1 MTSNAQKKAILFA
14 PFWRQAGH
22 VGNNR
27 IDRFVRWLT
36 DEGYDIVMVRAGSV
50 DALRQ
55 ESWGQEITVRDRLGL
70 HRDMDPGTFTTG
82 SPRKPSKLRRALA
95 YWLFNP
101 DPTVVWA
108 KAAARHPA
116 VLRATQ
122 GGDFILSSSPPESA
136 HLGAW
141 LLSRQSGVPHVVDMR
156 DGWLDE
162 PLKPLL
168 RASALRRW
176 LESRMEA
183 RILRDAKAIQVTS
196 DIWKELLCQRLPELT
211 AKVHVLT
218 NGYPEM
224 VHGVPPRQ
232 AKESNEEWVLIHAGR
247 FTGSRL
253 TQYPDILLEPLLQN
267 LSLQPAK
274 GVVQLIGSLSV
285 DEHDAIESFK
295 PRFKAMGWRI
305 ECPGSMPRQALL
317 ELLPK
322 ADGLLLLSAS
332 HAAIPSKLFEYIPTG
347 RPMFVVTESGSAT
360 WQICEPLA
368 QASLVDSAGV
378 NGKQHSGA
386 ALPFYRKSGADVP
399 ASFTEK
405 TLSEKFR
412 GILA

>member
-1 MTSNAQKKAILFA
+1 MSNAQKKAILFA
-14 PFWRQAGH
+14 PFWRQPGH

-27 IDRFVRWLT
+27 VDRFVRWLAE
-36 DEGYDIVMVRAGSV
+36 DGYDIVMIRAGRA
-50 DALRQ
+50 DAIRQ
-55 ESWGQEITVRDRLGL
+55 ESWGREITVRDRLGL
-70 HRDMDPGTFTTG
+70 YNDIEPGDVATA
-82 SPRKPSKLRRALA
+82 SPRNPNKFRRALA

-116 VLRATQ
+116 VLQATQ

-141 LLSRQSGVPHVVDMR
+141 LLSRQTAVPQVVDMR

-162 PLKPLL
+162 PLKPFL
-168 RASALRRW
+168 RNPTLRRW
-176 LESRMEA
+176 LERRMEA
-183 RILRDAKAIQVTS
+183 RILRDARAIQVTS
-196 DIWKELLCQRLPELT
+196 DVWKELLCRRLPELT

-218 NGYPEM
+218 NGYPENILE
-224 VHGVPPRQ
+224 VVSPQP
-232 AKESNEEWVLIHAGR
+232 NEANAERVLIHAGR

-253 TQYPDILLEPLLQN
+253 TQYPGLLLEPLLQN
-267 LSLQPAK
+267 ISLQSAK

-285 DEHDAIESFK
+285 EELDAIELFK
-295 PRFKAMGWRI
+295 PRFKAIGWRI

-347 RPMFVVTESGSAT
+347 RPMFVVTERGGAT

-368 QASLVDSAGV
+368 QASLIDTTGV
-378 NGKQHSGA
+378 NGKQHTGA
-386 ALPFYRKSGADVP
+386 ATPFYLRFGADIP
-399 ASFTEK
+399 EAFTEK
-405 TLSEKFR
+405 TLAGKFR
-412 GILA
+412 AILA